1 MPVSHTKVEA
11 NDPTLL
17 ESISAGLHG
26 VLALLEIASDRSE
39 DCHAACCL
47 LAMLKARLD
56 NSMQEEVCDVW

>member
-1 MPVSHTKVEA
+1 MPVSLTKVEA

-26 VLALLEIASDRSE
+26 VLALLETASERSE
-39 DCHAACCL
+39 DCYAAHCL

-56 NSMQEEVCDVW
+56 NTLQTACEAC